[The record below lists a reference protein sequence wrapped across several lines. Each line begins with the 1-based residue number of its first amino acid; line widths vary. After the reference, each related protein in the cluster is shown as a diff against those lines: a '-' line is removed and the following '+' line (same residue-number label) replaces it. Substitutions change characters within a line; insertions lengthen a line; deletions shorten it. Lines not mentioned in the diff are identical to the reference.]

1 MKEYKIIKPNSI
13 WNYKDKTFEDLFN
26 KYASQGW
33 HVINV
38 SFDQSGGIRKAILE
52 RDKNR

>member
-1 MKEYKIIKPNSI
+1 MKEYKIIKPESI
-13 WNYKDKTFEDLFN
+13 WSHKDSTYEDLFN

-33 HVINV
+33 SVVSVAYGGTGNILKAVI
-38 SFDQSGGIRKAILE
+38 E